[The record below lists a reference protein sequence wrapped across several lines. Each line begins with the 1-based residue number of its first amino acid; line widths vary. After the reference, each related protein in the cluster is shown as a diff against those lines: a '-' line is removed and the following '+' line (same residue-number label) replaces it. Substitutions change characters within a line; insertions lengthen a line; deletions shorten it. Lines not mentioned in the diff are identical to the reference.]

1 MSNPE
6 PRQLVLRMRGG
17 PGALEL
23 GEVRDHVEV
32 QCGPRKSQH
41 PGRNVGSAAIVQ
53 VPHQAH
59 STESSRHG
67 VGG

>member
-6 PRQLVLRMRGG
+6 PGQLVLSVGG
-17 PGALEL
+17 GRGALEL

-32 QCGPRKSQH
+32 QRGPHKSQH
-41 PGRNVGSAAIVQ
+41 FSPNAGASAIVEM
-53 VPHQAH
+53 PHQAH

-67 VGG
+67 AGG